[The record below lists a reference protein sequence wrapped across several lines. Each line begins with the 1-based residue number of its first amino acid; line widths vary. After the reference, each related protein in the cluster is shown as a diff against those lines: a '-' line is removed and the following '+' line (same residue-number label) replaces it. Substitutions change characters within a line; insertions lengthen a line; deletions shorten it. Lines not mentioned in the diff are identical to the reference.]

1 MVKNTRADE
10 IVKTITGVRGSSGTR
25 EPARDAIDGS
35 DVGPPPAAAGP
46 ATLTAAQRA
55 GLQRSGAVL
64 AASAGEAQWWRIP
77 DNTPP

>member
-1 MVKNTRADE
+1 MQTAAIRQAW
-10 IVKTITGVRGSSGTR
+10 
-25 EPARDAIDGS
+25 ARLLHDNRIAH
-35 DVGPPPAAAGP
+35 VFLRP